1 MNETQTEL
9 ERLRSIVA
17 TREIGQMMETL
28 QQRVISVADGEA
40 VVEGTPGPQFN
51 NYQGRIHGGY
61 LAALIDTAMGW
72 SVATKIQPKTGFGT
86 VDLSVKFVRKFV
98 VATGPVFATARV
110 LHAGRTMI
118 TTECKV
124 ADKAGLLYAHGQ
136 GTFLVYP
143 K

>member
-1 MNETQTEL
+1 VTATQTEL
-9 ERLRSIVA
+9 ERLKSVIE
-17 TREIGQMMETL
+17 TRDIGPMMETL
-28 QQRVISVADGEA
+28 QQRLISVADGEA

-72 SVATKIQPKTGFGT
+72 SVATKMQPETGFGT
-86 VDLSVKFVRKFV
+86 IDLSVKYVRKFE
-98 VATGPVFATARV
+98 VATGPVLATARV
-110 LHAGRTMI
+110 LHAGRTMV

-124 ADKAGLLYAHGQ
+124 ADKAGVLYAHGL

>member
-1 MNETQTEL
+1 MNDKETEID
-9 ERLRSIVA
+9 RWKSIIA
-17 TREIGQMMETL
+17 TRDIGPMMETL

-40 VVEGTPGPQFN
+40 VVEGTPGSQFN

-72 SVATKIQPKTGFGT
+72 SVATKMQPETGFGT
-86 VDLSVKFVRKFV
+86 IDMSVKYVRKFE
-98 VATGPVFATARV
+98 VATGPVLATARV
-110 LHAGRTMI
+110 VHAGRTMV

-124 ADKAGLLYAHGQ
+124 ADKAGVLYAHGL

>member
-1 MNETQTEL
+1 MSDTQSEL
-9 ERLRSIVA
+9 ERLKQLF
-17 TREIGQMMETL
+17 EIRDMGPMLKTM
-28 QQRVISVADGEA
+28 QQRVASLVDGEA
-40 VVEGTPGPQFN
+40 IVEGTPGPQFN
-51 NYQGRIHGGY
+51 NSMGRIHGGY

-72 SVATKIQPKTGFGT
+72 AVATKMPPSTGFGT
-86 VDLSVKFVRKFV
+86 VDMSVKFVRKFE
-98 VATGPVFATARV
+98 VATGPVLATARV

-124 ADKAGLLYAHGQ
+124 ADKAGLLYAHGL